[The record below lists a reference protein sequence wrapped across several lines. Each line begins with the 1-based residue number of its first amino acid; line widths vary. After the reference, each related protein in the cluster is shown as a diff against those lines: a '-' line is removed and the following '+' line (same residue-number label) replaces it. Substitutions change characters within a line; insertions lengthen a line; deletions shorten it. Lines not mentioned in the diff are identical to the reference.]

1 MNMRARNVVWLLP
14 FFLTSCSL
22 FHRAQQRPIQAL
34 APAEGTPKPTPTH
47 PELPASANTLPTQ
60 PLATDNAVEQEQVPP
75 ARHRKPAK
83 PVQQAGNNPP
93 GTSSDD
99 SPNGESVGVPAI
111 GVLTSGGPA
120 DRRQGTLDSIAE
132 TERGLSQL
140 NRNLSDQ
147 EKKTVIQIKEYLK
160 QARQAFA
167 SGDMDGA
174 YTLAAKAKAVFS
186 ELSQ

>member
-22 FHRAQQRPIQAL
+22 FHKTQRQPIQLL
-34 APAEGTPKPTPTH
+34 APAEGTPRPTPAH
-47 PELPASANTLPTQ
+47 PELPASANTLPAQ
-60 PLATDNAVEQEQVPP
+60 PLATDNAVEQEPVPP
-75 ARHRKPAK
+75 AKHRKPPK
-83 PVQQAGNNPP
+83 PVLQAGNTPP
-93 GTSSDD
+93 DD
-99 SPNGESVGVPAI
+99 SPNGETVGVPAI
-111 GVLTSGGPA
+111 GVLTSGGQA

-132 TERGLSQL
+132 TERGLSRL
-140 NRNLSDQ
+140 DRNLSDQ